1 MPDILFKKW
10 ERYKSKLEISMNQS
24 EIQDVLERLMLYKD
38 FLMKKS
44 DFNDFLNKSEYSK
57 KDCKLI
63 HKIRK
68 KIRKDNVLNT
78 LCRD

>member
-1 MPDILFKKW
+1 MSDIPFKKW
-10 ERYKSKLEISMNQS
+10 ERYKSKLEISMTQS
-24 EIQDVLERLMLYKD
+24 EIQSVIERLMLYKD
-38 FLMKKS
+38 FLLKRS

-68 KIRKDNVLNT
+68 KIRKDNVVNQF
-78 LCRD
+78 